1 MTRVTANVVH
11 IDFPK
16 MKKVILVVLYITRAY
31 LYCNQLLLFILLI
44 MSRLVNLQFSTFSLD
59 VKSNHKK
66 RDFYNYPQDKM
77 NEKGESKWS
86 APNDF
91 YYFFPF

>member
-1 MTRVTANVVH
+1 
-11 IDFPK
+11 
-16 MKKVILVVLYITRAY
+16 
-31 LYCNQLLLFILLI
+31 
-44 MSRLVNLQFSTFSLD
+44 MSRLVNFQFPTFSLD